1 MIRSYPIFFRD
12 TPTRYSN
19 GASTLQSILTVA
31 TSCGSSKNSL
41 TSVQLSS
48 SQQQQTNS
56 KLASSPSTSHD
67 ERYQRSYDLEMATSI
82 NLAGMNASNGE
93 LEVVNEAESENE
105 ITIPG
110 IIQSAIWLA
119 KKIANIF
126 PILMSFDLLI
136 RFNVK

>member
-1 MIRSYPIFFRD
+1 
-12 TPTRYSN
+12 
-19 GASTLQSILTVA
+19 
-31 TSCGSSKNSL
+31 
-41 TSVQLSS
+41 
-48 SQQQQTNS
+48 
-56 KLASSPSTSHD
+56 
-67 ERYQRSYDLEMATSI
+67 
-82 NLAGMNASNGE
+82 MNASNGE